1 MTTAE
6 DKQVAFT
13 KVWLETRT
21 RDFWIGIATRPTTW
35 LDSFLWTVIKY
46 FIRKC

>member
-13 KVWLETRT
+13 TVWLETRT

-35 LDSFLWTVIKY
+35 LDSFKIFHSEMLK
-46 FIRKC
+46 KC

>member
-35 LDSFLWTVIKY
+35 LDIFKIFHSEMLK
-46 FIRKC
+46 KC